1 MKWHKHHHIVKEDH
15 YPYTG
20 KGGKCGFEHKE
31 ATKIETTAT
40 HKGGIDQPDQMKAA
54 LHQHG
59 PMTVA
64 IQADIMNYSK
74 GIFDD

>member
-1 MKWHKHHHIVKEDH
+1 
-15 YPYTG
+15 
-20 KGGKCGFEHKE
+20 
-31 ATKIETTAT
+31 
-40 HKGGIDQPDQMKAA
+40 MKAA